1 MLLLVQLDRG
11 KMRVE
16 LVLVWEMGA
25 YWELWEMLEDKT
37 VMLGQRNRLGRS
49 EEEEVVNLVS
59 DEARLVGQVQP

>member
-1 MLLLVQLDRG
+1 MLVVQLDRG

-16 LVLVWEMGA
+16 LVLGWEMGV

-49 EEEEVVNLVS
+49 EEEEVVNLVA

>member
-1 MLLLVQLDRG
+1 MLLVRLDRG

-16 LVLVWEMGA
+16 LVVVWEMGV
-25 YWELWEMLEDKT
+25 YWELREMLEDKT